1 MGKEFDPQKL
11 GKWEIFLGT
20 GGGGYIHV
28 DSKGKV
34 SEYDSKIIPSYV
46 SFLYP
51 LVCDLIPEEFL
62 ETGEYMDKLN
72 LEEKL
77 EEIFP
82 KSSPNEIYSN
92 VCARLV
98 HDGIKANEAAKVL
111 LDISPLKVRFNTG
124 EITKETLGIFQ
135 QGLANKIKQFYP
147 GLTKSMQKRNSPFKE
162 QNKTMKQNKK
172 DSIPF

>member
-11 GKWEIFLGT
+11 GKWEMFLGT
-20 GGGGYIHV
+20 GGGRYIHA
-28 DSKGKV
+28 DPKGKV
-34 SEYDSKIIPSYV
+34 SETGLKVIPSYV

-62 ETGEYMDKLN
+62 ETGEYMDKLV

-82 KSSPNEIYSN
+82 KSSPDEVYSN
-92 VCARLV
+92 VCARLAKEGV
-98 HDGIKANEAAKVL
+98 KANEAARVL

-124 EITKETLGIFQ
+124 EITKETWGIFQ
-135 QGLANKIKQFYP
+135 LGLTSKIKQFYP
-147 GLTKSMQKRNSPFKE
+147 GLTKSMQKRNSPFQE
-162 QNKTMKQNKK
+162 QNKPIKQNKK
-172 DSIPF
+172 DLIPF